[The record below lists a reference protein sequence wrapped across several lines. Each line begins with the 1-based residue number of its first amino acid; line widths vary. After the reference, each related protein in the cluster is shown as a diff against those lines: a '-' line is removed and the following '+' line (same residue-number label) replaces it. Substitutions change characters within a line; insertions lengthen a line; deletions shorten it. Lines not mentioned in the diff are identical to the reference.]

1 MPLAEVRWFKA
12 DRNMHNALQLSYQN
26 CERIARTSGSNFYRS
41 FSLLRPQKRQA
52 MHALYAYARIIDD
65 LGDAPK
71 SPNTTPINSEPG
83 FNPILLHKWI
93 DDLGSGSSEFDDEC
107 YSPILIELAKIRFA
121 LSHAVE
127 TFDIPLN
134 RLHEMVEGVAMD
146 QVRQVRILDSTEF
159 DRYCYLVAS
168 SVGLACLSIWRGD
181 INKFNNAAI
190 DCGIA
195 FQLTNIIRDVAED
208 AKQDRIYFPQDL
220 LEIHHIDQG
229 AWLNCAPNG
238 NWQAML
244 NSQVTRAKNLYRSG
258 WRIHRSLDS
267 DGQRMFS
274 LMWHTYY
281 RLLLK
286 MESNIGSIWTG
297 RTRLG
302 RMEKLQLYFQHAI
315 TPSYLR
321 FNQDGASQEA
331 EPK

>member
-1 MPLAEVRWFKA
+1 ML
-12 DRNMHNALQLSYQN
+12 NALQISYQH
-26 CERIARTSGSNFYRS
+26 CECIASTSGSNFYRS

-52 MHALYAYARIIDD
+52 MLALYAYARVIDD
-65 LGDAPK
+65 LGDSPK
-71 SPNTTPINSEPG
+71 SLHTKLSNSEQG
-83 FNPILLHKWI
+83 FDPISLHKWI
-93 DDLGSGSSEFDDEC
+93 DNLASGT
-107 YSPILIELAKIRFA
+107 PKINCENQHAFPDKLSKIQFA
-121 LSHAVE
+121 LSDAVAN
-127 TFDIPLN
+127 FDIPLD

-146 QVRQVRILDSTEF
+146 QAEHVRILDSVAF

-181 INKFNNAAI
+181 VSKFTDAAI

-208 AKQDRIYFPQDL
+208 AKQDRIYFPTEL
-220 LEIHHIDQG
+220 LESNQIDQA
-229 AWLNCAPNG
+229 AWINCAPNG
-238 NWQAML
+238 NWEAML
-244 NSQVTRAKNLYRSG
+244 RLQIARAKNLYSSG
-258 WRIHRSLDS
+258 WKIHPSLDS

-286 MESNIGSIWTG
+286 IESNIGSIWTR

-315 TPSYLR
+315 TPSYHR
-321 FNQDGASQEA
+321 FNRDTSKQNASVQEA
-331 EPK
+331 ESQ

>member
-1 MPLAEVRWFKA
+1 ML
-12 DRNMHNALQLSYQN
+12 
-26 CERIARTSGSNFYRS
+26 
-41 FSLLRPQKRQA
+41 
-52 MHALYAYARIIDD
+52 ALYAYARVIDD
-65 LGDAPK
+65 LGDGPK
-71 SPNTTPINSEPG
+71 SLNTRLNNNEHGFDPIS
-83 FNPILLHKWI
+83 LHKWI
-93 DDLGSGSSEFDDEC
+93 DNLVSGTLQINCENHHLYPDEL
-107 YSPILIELAKIRFA
+107 SNIQFA
-121 LSHAVE
+121 LSDAVAN
-127 TFDIPLN
+127 FDIPLD

-146 QVRQVRILDSTEF
+146 QVEHVRLLDSTAF

-181 INKFNNAAI
+181 FSKFKDAAI

-208 AKQDRIYFPQDL
+208 AEQDRIYFPTEL
-220 LEIHHIDQG
+220 LESNQIDQA

-238 NWQAML
+238 NWEAML
-244 NSQVTRAKNLYRSG
+244 RSQIKRAKTLYCSG
-258 WRIHRSLDS
+258 WKMHASLDS

-281 RLLLK
+281 HLLLK
-286 MESNIGSIWTG
+286 IESNIGNIWNR

-302 RMEKLQLYFQHAI
+302 RLEKLQLFFQHAI

-321 FNQDGASQEA
+321 FTQNATIQNAPVQEA

>member
-1 MPLAEVRWFKA
+1 ML
-12 DRNMHNALQLSYQN
+12 NALQVSYQH

-52 MHALYAYARIIDD
+52 MLALYAYARVIDD
-65 LGDAPK
+65 LGD
-71 SPNTTPINSEPG
+71 SPQSGNAKLGNSEHG
-83 FNPILLHKWI
+83 FDPISLHKWI
-93 DDLGSGSSEFDDEC
+93 DNLVSGTSNTNCENRHSFPDEL
-107 YSPILIELAKIRFA
+107 SKIQFA
-121 LSHAVE
+121 LSDAVAN
-127 TFDIPLN
+127 FDIPLD

-146 QVRQVRILDSTEF
+146 QVEHVRILDSVTF

-181 INKFNNAAI
+181 ASKFRDAAI

-195 FQLTNIIRDVAED
+195 FQLTNVLRDVAED
-208 AKQDRIYFPQDL
+208 AKLDRIYFPTEL
-220 LEIHHIDQG
+220 LESNQIDQA

-238 NWQAML
+238 DWEAML
-244 NSQVTRAKNLYRSG
+244 RSQIERAKSLYSSG
-258 WRIHRSLDS
+258 WKIYPSLDS

-286 MESNIGSIWTG
+286 IESNIASIWTR

-302 RMEKLQLYFQHAI
+302 RLEKLQLYFQHAI

-321 FNQDGASQEA
+321 FNQDATNQNASVQEA
-331 EPK
+331 ELK